1 MKNFNKQ
8 ETMIHSSSKVYSIS
22 DIWLEELG
30 KTTIP
35 CNPNYITTIKR
46 IPEFFNE
53 ENLLMCMILAFN
65 FGELR
70 GRECERDLIKR
81 NASACF
87 YNMRSYA
94 KAHNGELPKSQQEL
108 TAYVNRGYCHE

>member
-1 MKNFNKQ
+1 
-8 ETMIHSSSKVYSIS
+8 MISRIS

-35 CNPNYITTIKR
+35 GIPNYITTIKR

-94 KAHNGELPKSQQEL
+94 DAHNGELPNSQEDL
-108 TAYVNRGYCHE
+108 KKWVHHHD